1 MKNAGW
7 RAAAVAAA
15 AATLSGASAAQQ
27 APPGPPPTPAAKPCS
42 SAEHRQFDFWA
53 GSWDVFGPKGKQVGK
68 NEIRPILG
76 GCALQENWTG
86 AGGVS
91 GTSLNAW
98 DAGRER
104 WHQTWVD
111 SGGDVLYLDG
121 RFADGRMV
129 LSGSQKGA
137 DGAAV
142 ENRITWERVGGSPD
156 RVRQLW
162 ESSRDGGKTWTI
174 AFDGTY
180 VRRK

>member
-1 MKNAGW
+1 MTNSG
-7 RAAAVAAA
+7 RFAAALAAA
-15 AATLSGASAAQQ
+15 GLALTWSASAEQ
-27 APPGPPPTPAAKPCS
+27 PPPTPTAAPKHCV
-42 SAEHRQFDFWA
+42 SADHRQFDFWI
-53 GSWDVFGPKGKQVGK
+53 GSWDVFGPKGKPVGA

-76 GCALQENWTG
+76 GALQENWTG

-98 DAGRER
+98 DAGRGG

-111 SGGDVLYLDG
+111 TGGDVLYLDG
-121 RFADGRMV
+121 KFADGRMV

-137 DGAAV
+137 AGGAV
-142 ENRITWERVGGSPD
+142 DNRITWERIGGNPD

-162 ESSRDGGKTWTI
+162 ESSRDGGKTWTVS
-174 AFDGTY
+174 FDGIY